1 MQVLVLCMVV
11 CGCMYNADETT
22 TVDRVR
28 DSRKETCERDQTRMP
43 RAPTIDMY
51 TSSITSSAVFFFSF
65 MVLYIVFMLQY
76 PEYQITKNIT

>member
-1 MQVLVLCMVV
+1 
-11 CGCMYNADETT
+11 MYNADETT

-51 TSSITSSAVFFFSF
+51 TSSITSSAVFFLVYGFVHS
-65 MVLYIVFMLQY
+65 VYV
-76 PEYQITKNIT
+76 TVSGVSNN